1 MNSFYLPHSEKNASF
16 VKWTNFQFTS
26 AASAWK
32 IAPCGSHNILT
43 PQICLDLGKE
53 RKAPKF
59 FKRATFL
66 FSFFLVSVN
75 LQRVL
80 VSSSPNA
87 YGFIFFSFSVLVHP
101 YQVHMSHTTFFIYI
115 YIYIYILRCALCFCE
130 FCAFVYPTKRKE
142 FSVLVFIQGSAL
154 SSWRKIGLFSE
165 SFHVITWSLVSFHDF
180 FVWVPFILFFLSVLD
195 KFLWI
200 CLYFFDGR
208 WLCLLR
214 RVNILVR
221 RAVKLLWIVLE
232 LVGKFWSLFKF

>member
-1 MNSFYLPHSEKNASF
+1 MWVLSNGLIFNSRRQPQPWKYLHVAPTTYWLLKFVQTWAKSARHQSF
-16 VKWTNFQFTS
+16 K
-26 AASAWK
+26 
-32 IAPCGSHNILT
+32 
-43 PQICLDLGKE
+43 
-53 RKAPKF
+53 
-59 FKRATFL
+59 KRD
-66 FSFFLVSVN
+66 FSLFFLVSVI

-101 YQVHMSHTTFFIYI
+101 YQVHLSHTTFFI

-142 FSVLVFIQGSAL
+142 FSVLVFIQGCAL

-180 FVWVPFILFFLSVLD
+180 FVWVLFILFFLSVLD

-208 WLCLLR
+208 WLCSLR
-214 RVNILVR
+214 CVNILVR
-221 RAVKLLWIVLE
+221 RAVKFFWIILE